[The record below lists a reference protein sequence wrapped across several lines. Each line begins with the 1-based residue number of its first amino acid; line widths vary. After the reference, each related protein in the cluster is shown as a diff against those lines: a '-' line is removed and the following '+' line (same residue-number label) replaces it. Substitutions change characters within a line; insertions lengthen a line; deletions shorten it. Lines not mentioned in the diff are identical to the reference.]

1 MEELYINYVLK
12 NISYSPIGKK
22 IKGQLVV
29 LPSEYESVR
38 SDLEK
43 ASNEL
48 KLTKIKRDRVFSALS
63 DIKYKK
69 QQVISF
75 WHDKY
80 YKDAEFLYGEFQ
92 PRKKE
97 VDSVLR
103 IFKKTPRHIDA
114 KYVLRHKDKYSRAT
128 RADVRKVIEAANA
141 YSHKKRKQL
150 IQRFN
155 QEISTLSRILVQK
168 DKELSDME
176 RKAKAERLK
185 FRRTIPCD
193 EEFLKLLKQSVKCLG
208 ECIGIYNHFEP
219 ELLSLSSK
227 NFYQQQWKVQHSMQV
242 PLCGLV
248 ENVRRMLNKIL
259 QFYGVKLDRKDR
271 NKYIQDLCN
280 YAYEFGY
287 CDKPK
292 TLASAIKDRHFLS
305 HKTSFSS
312 NWSIRFNRYGN
323 GLLYLI
329 ECTKCI
335 MYIMSSLK
343 EFIQISEDSIDVDR
357 NMFLADVQQT
367 TEDLIV
373 LANSLFPNTKHSL
386 KKLSTIM
393 PQQDVNE
400 IIETKKIR
408 DRTHHGELAP
418 SDINTTEIDL
428 VKHKNEV
435 DNIIDRFWPDDP
447 REN

>member
-22 IKGQLVV
+22 IKGQLVG
-29 LPSEYESVR
+29 LPLEYYPVR

-43 ASNEL
+43 ANNEL

-63 DIKYKK
+63 DIKHKK
-69 QQVISF
+69 RQVIYF

-80 YKDAEFLYGEFQ
+80 YKDANFLWREFL
-92 PRKKE
+92 PSKKE

-114 KYVLRHKDKYSRAT
+114 KYVLCHKDEYSLAT
-128 RADVRKVIEAANA
+128 RADVRKVVEAANT
-141 YSHKKRKQL
+141 YSHKKRKQM

-155 QEISTLSRILVQK
+155 QGISTLSRILVQK
-168 DKELSDME
+168 DKDLSDME

-185 FRRTIPCD
+185 FRRIIPCD
-193 EEFLKLLKQSVKCLG
+193 EEFLKLLNQSVKCLG
-208 ECIGIYNHFEP
+208 ECIGIYNLFEP
-219 ELLSLSSK
+219 ELVSPTPTNRMESE
-227 NFYQQQWKVQHSMQV
+227 WKLTQSMRV

-259 QFYGVKLDRKDR
+259 QFYGVKLYRKDR
-271 NKYIQDLCN
+271 NKYIQDLYN

-287 CDKPK
+287 CDAPDILFYA
-292 TLASAIKDRHFLS
+292 TKDRDDFS
-305 HKTSFSS
+305 HKNSFGF
-312 NWSIRFNRYGN
+312 RLGTRCLHEY

-329 ECTKCI
+329 EYTKCI

-357 NMFLADVQQT
+357 NIFLADVQQT
-367 TEDLIV
+367 TEDLV
-373 LANSLFPNTKHSL
+373 MLADYLFPKTKHSL
-386 KKLSTIM
+386 KKLNTIIS
-393 PQQDVNE
+393 QQDVDE
-400 IIETKKIR
+400 IMKTKKIR
-408 DRTHHGELAP
+408 NRTHHGELAP
-418 SDINTTEIDL
+418 SDVDTTEIDL

-435 DNIIDRFWPDDP
+435 DEIVSRFFEEDP
-447 REN
+447 RDF